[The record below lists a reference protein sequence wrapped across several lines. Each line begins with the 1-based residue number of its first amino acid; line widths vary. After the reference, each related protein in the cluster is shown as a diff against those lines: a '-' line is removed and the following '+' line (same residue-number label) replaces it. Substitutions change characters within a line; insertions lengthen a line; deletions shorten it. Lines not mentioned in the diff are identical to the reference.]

1 MLRAWSKNLE
11 GDSNIESHILTC
23 LSSASFRLSSAEG
36 DKSTTTS
43 GSKQRVSA
51 KTKEMVYYNFPLAE
65 NVISWP
71 GGKIWDSPCNSK
83 LFFTNMSRFFVK
95 RLKMFLCVGIRRDIS
110 FHSCTS
116 SGLKFCSSVL
126 L

>member
-1 MLRAWSKNLE
+1 MLRGWSKNLE

-95 RLKMFLCVGIRRDIS
+95 RLLIENAFYVYTQRYFFPLMHQFRFEILQ
-110 FHSCTS
+110 
-116 SGLKFCSSVL
+116 
-126 L
+126 

>member
-95 RLKMFLCVGIRRDIS
+95 RLLIENAFYVYTQRYFFPLMHQFRFEILQ
-110 FHSCTS
+110 
-116 SGLKFCSSVL
+116 
-126 L
+126 